1 VVRFF
6 IAMNQ
11 KNQTPIPLFVDAHE
25 DLAWNMLTFG
35 RDYTLS
41 SQQIR
46 TREKDTNTP
55 IVNGHTMLGWAD
67 YQSANV
73 GLIFSTLFA
82 APIATK
88 EGDWDI
94 QTYRNQQE
102 AHDLYRKQLDAYER
116 LVDLHHD
123 QFRSIRSTEDL
134 RKLLED
140 RSNLTEAS
148 TSDEVVLPIGLVTL
162 MEGADAIRR
171 PEELPEWVELG
182 VNLIGLAWHS
192 TAYSGGTTEP
202 GPLTKAGFQLLE
214 EMEACGCSLDLSH
227 MDEKAVWQALDAF
240 SGRVMASHASP
251 EALLSDRRSNRFLS
265 DDVIRAL
272 AERDGVMGLVP
283 YNLFLDASW
292 QKGDEKNL
300 VTIHRLVEQIDYVCQ
315 LLGSARFTG
324 IGTDFDGGFGWQS
337 TPKELNSIAD
347 MSIILPLLEEKGY
360 SEQDLHLIF
369 GMNWI
374 RFLQEALP

>member
-1 VVRFF
+1 MVRFF

-46 TREKDTNTP
+46 SREKDAIAP
-55 IVNGHTMLGWAD
+55 LVNGDTMLGLAD

-102 AHDLYRKQLDAYER
+102 AHDQYLQQLDVYNR
-116 LVDLHHD
+116 LVGQHHE
-123 QFRSIRSTEDL
+123 QFRSIRSKADL
-134 RKLLED
+134 RNLLAD
-140 RSNLTEAS
+140 RST
-148 TSDEVVLPIGLVTL
+148 TSDTSDLNGSNLPIGLVTL

-171 PEELPEWVELG
+171 PEELPEWVERG
-182 VNLIGLAWHS
+182 VYLIGPAWHS

-214 EMEACGCSLDLSH
+214 EMEACGCTLDLSH

-240 SGRVMASHASP
+240 SGRVMVSHASP
-251 EALLSDRRSNRFLS
+251 EALLRERRSNRFLS

-292 QKGDEKNL
+292 QK
-300 VTIHRLVEQIDYVCQ
+300 R
-315 LLGSARFTG
+315 R
-324 IGTDFDGGFGWQS
+324 
-337 TPKELNSIAD
+337 
-347 MSIILPLLEEKGY
+347 
-360 SEQDLHLIF
+360 
-369 GMNWI
+369 
-374 RFLQEALP
+374 